1 MIDLIKKISWGIATI
16 LLIGG
21 GIYFTKNLSFIQL
34 KIKTMFSGFKKKK
47 KDEISPFQTLMMALA
62 ARIGVGS
69 LAGIALAIHLG
80 GVGTIFW
87 IWVTTI
93 LTAPNSFAE
102 SALAVKYREKDGEFH
117 KGGPSFYMKKG
128 LGNNTLAKIYAILV
142 IASYIGGFLT
152 IQSNTIATSM
162 KLALHFEPIVTGT
175 ALAILSGLIILKGVK
190 GISSATAK
198 LVPIMGISYLLL
210 SIVVLGRYYSL
221 LPGLLLSIVKDAFT
235 IKSASL
241 GILTTLM
248 IGLERGIFAT
258 EAGLGSGAIASGA
271 TDEDNPVGQGMIQML
286 GIYFTTFVICTS
298 TALLILTS
306 NYQELN
312 LSNINGIE
320 VTQYAFF
327 YHLGNLGSNILT
339 IIILFFAFSTVLTGY
354 YYGEACLKF
363 LKPDIKDAGLSLLKI
378 ITIALLLIGSITSAD
393 LLWNIVDIQVAI
405 MAIIN
410 MYTLIKLRH
419 EVVSIWKLGK
429 NQEKV

>member
-1 MIDLIKKISWGIATI
+1 MLECIKKINWGIATI
-16 LLIGG
+16 LLVGG
-21 GIYFTKNLSFIQL
+21 GLYFTKNLSFIQL
-34 KIKTMFSGFKKKK
+34 KIKTMFSGFKKNK

-69 LAGIALAIHLG
+69 LAGIALAIYLG
-80 GVGTIFW
+80 GPGTIFW

-102 SALAVKYREKDGEFH
+102 SALAVKYREKDGKYH

-128 LGNNTLAKIYAILV
+128 LGNNTLAKIYAVLV
-142 IASYIGGFLT
+142 IISYIGGFLT
-152 IQSNTIATSM
+152 IQANTIATSM
-162 KLALHFEPIVTGT
+162 NIALHFEPMITGVS
-175 ALAILSGLIILKGVK
+175 LAILSGLIIIKGVK
-190 GISSATAK
+190 GISNITAK
-198 LVPIMGISYLLL
+198 LVPIMGVSYFIL
-210 SIVVLGRYYSL
+210 SIVVLGRYYTLIPNL
-221 LPGLLLSIVKDAFT
+221 LFLIVKDAFT
-235 IKSASL
+235 IKSASF

-306 NYQELN
+306 KYQTLN
-312 LSNINGIE
+312 LSSINGIE
-320 VTQYAFF
+320 ITQYAFH

-339 IIILFFAFSTVLTGY
+339 LIILFFAFSTVLTGY

-363 LKPDIKDAGLSLLKI
+363 LKPNITEKGINLLKI
-378 ITIALLLIGSITSAD
+378 ITVILLVVGSITSAD
-393 LLWNIVDIQVAI
+393 ILWNIVDIQVAV

-410 MYTLIKLRH
+410 MYILIKLRH
-419 EVVSIWKLGK
+419 EVVSIWNLDK
-429 NQEKV
+429 NKNKV